1 MHMGLFD
8 FRKKPKPDMQAES
21 AKIESLQFDNM
32 KFHFPASDDEPALQ
46 WSMFVNMSEKQL
58 NADDGELIKNVRL
71 KADGNRITGTKGN
84 RTVFDIDKRSKTF
97 KELETFAGHTAEAVS
112 IKKKEGQYGT
122 FYKVRITFRIVVE

>member
-1 MHMGLFD
+1 MGLFD
-8 FRKKPKPDMQAES
+8 FRKKPKPDTQAES
-21 AKIESLQFDNM
+21 ATIETLQVDNM

-84 RTVFDIDKRSKTF
+84 RTVFDIDKRSKAF
-97 KELETFAGHTAEAVS
+97 KELEPFAGNTAEAVS
-112 IKKKEGQYGT
+112 IKKKDGQYGT